1 MGRGTPPLA
10 PPEDSGTQASVGL
23 GWVQGEMAPSAPPSL
38 GCWKHSEGT
47 PFCSPGPH
55 SLVQHSGW
63 RRQAAHETLPGR
75 AQPLGRYL
83 LPPHSPACLP
93 MLLLS
98 RASPGGKSQL
108 HWAYPWEVPRM
119 GPPPSQAGSP
129 PPCSTMRGALCR
141 AGVQGTSRQGTEAGN
156 SLDQVGTLSTSDQE
170 DLPSPH
176 GLPPLLWAA
185 LYFASCFFSLG
196 VVEPLRVLE
205 HLRMATGHSNCCSK
219 KPTMAVAPPSHP
231 GQHASHVSVRRSH
244 TGTSCQPARCA
255 EDGFLRLLGPG
266 PMSGAWS

>member
-119 GPPPSQAGSP
+119 GPPPSPRPAALRHAAPCGERCAALGSKGP
-129 PPCSTMRGALCR
+129 PGR
-141 AGVQGTSRQGTEAGN
+141 ARKQGTAWIR
-156 SLDQVGTLSTSDQE
+156 
-170 DLPSPH
+170 
-176 GLPPLLWAA
+176 WA
-185 LYFASCFFSLG
+185 
-196 VVEPLRVLE
+196 
-205 HLRMATGHSNCCSK
+205 H
-219 KPTMAVAPPSHP
+219 
-231 GQHASHVSVRRSH
+231 
-244 TGTSCQPARCA
+244 
-255 EDGFLRLLGPG
+255 
-266 PMSGAWS
+266 